1 MNRIESI
8 IMNIAIS
15 GMILWS
21 LYFLSND
28 MEAGAF
34 ICGVLGFLGLA
45 YLEVNDEKSQAD
57 EQSKRANHKV
67 K

>member
-8 IMNIAIS
+8 IMNIAIA

-28 MEAGAF
+28 MEAGAV
-34 ICGVLGFLGLA
+34 ICGVLSFLGLA
-45 YLEVNDEKSQAD
+45 YLESCDEKKQSPK
-57 EQSKRANHKV
+57 QSKREKDTI
-67 K
+67 

>member
-8 IMNIAIS
+8 IMQIAVA

-28 MEAGAF
+28 MEAGAV
-34 ICGVLGFLGLA
+34 ICGVLSFLGLA
-45 YLEVNDEKSQAD
+45 WLESCEEKSQAD
-57 EQSKRANHKV
+57 EQSKRE
-67 K
+67 